1 MVAISTPAE
10 TRTLLENI
18 SWQTFKAMLAD
29 IGSSRNTRLAY
40 ENGVLEIMAPDM
52 PHENS
57 NRVIEGFIGVLCEEL
72 QLEIKRTGSLTLTR
86 DDLQRG
92 GEPDSSYYIQNEYRV
107 RNKEKIDLNIDP
119 PPSGFAVAHGGNPQD
134 RAVSPD
140 LVLEVEYTKPKVDKF
155 KIYAAIGIPEFW
167 RFNGSVLRI
176 YILNN
181 GQYIEV
187 EQSPTFAQVAVK
199 EIPRFIQETRIN
211 GEMVTTR
218 AFRAW
223 VKEQV

>member
-29 IGSSRNTRLAY
+29 MGSSRNTRLAY
-40 ENGVLEIMAPDM
+40 ENGRLEILTPFMA
-52 PHENS
+52 HENS
-57 NRVIEGFIGVLCEEL
+57 NRVIEGFIGVLCEKLE
-72 QLEIKRTGSLTLTR
+72 LEIKRSGSLTLTR
-86 DDLQRG
+86 DDLERG

-107 RNKEKIDLNIDP
+107 INNEKIDLNIDP
-119 PPSGFAVAHGGNPQD
+119 PP
-134 RAVSPD
+134 D
-140 LVLEVEYTKPKVDKF
+140 LVLEVEYSKPKVDKF

-176 YILNN
+176 YLLND

-187 EQSPTFAQVAVK
+187 EQSPTFGEVPVK

-211 GEMVTTR
+211 GEMATTR

-223 VKEQV
+223 VREQV

>member
-1 MVAISTPAE
+1 MVTISTPAE

-18 SWQTFKAMLAD
+18 SWQTFKAMVAD
-29 IGSSRNTRLAY
+29 MGSSRNTRLAY

-57 NRVIEGFIGVLCEEL
+57 NRVIEGFVVALCEEIG
-72 QLEIKRTGSLTLTR
+72 EEYKRSGSLTLTR
-86 DDLQRG
+86 DDLERG
-92 GEPDSSYYIQNEYRV
+92 GEPDSSYYIQNESRV
-107 RNKEKIDLNIDP
+107 RNKEKIDLKIDP
-119 PPSGFAVAHGGNPQD
+119 P
-134 RAVSPD
+134 PD
-140 LVLEVEYTKPKVDKF
+140 LVLEVEYSKPKVDKF

-176 YILNN
+176 YVLND

-187 EQSPTFAQVAVK
+187 EQSPTFPGVAVK
-199 EIPRFIQETRIN
+199 EIPRFIQETKIN
-211 GEMVTTR
+211 GEMATTR

-223 VKEQV
+223 VREQVSKLPSG

>member
-1 MVAISTPAE
+1 LKILPGKPSKLCS
-10 TRTLLENI
+10 RTWE
-18 SWQTFKAMLAD
+18 
-29 IGSSRNTRLAY
+29 
-40 ENGVLEIMAPDM
+40 
-52 PHENS
+52 
-57 NRVIEGFIGVLCEEL
+57 
-72 QLEIKRTGSLTLTR
+72 
-86 DDLQRG
+86 
-92 GEPDSSYYIQNEYRV
+92 IQNESQV

-134 RAVSPD
+134 GAVSPD
-140 LVLEVEYTKPKVDKF
+140 LVLEVEYSKPKVDKF
-155 KIYAAIGIPEFW
+155 KIYAAIGVPEFW

-176 YILNN
+176 YVLNN

-187 EQSPTFAQVAVK
+187 EQSPTFAQVSVK

-211 GEMVTTR
+211 GEMATTR